1 MKATRQRGSRTT
13 RQTVADADKVPHH
26 MLRWE
31 TPDPPGPAPA
41 PPAESNFLSVTTWTI
56 VEKSDK
62 YEKVDART
70 IHFEVE
76 VPANG
81 KKTMSY
87 TVRYTW

>member
-1 MKATRQRGSRTT
+1 MRQPGNKADSRRRRQGAPSH
-13 RQTVADADKVPHH
+13 VALGNP
-26 MLRWE
+26 
-31 TPDPPGPAPA
+31 PPPGPRR

-81 KKTMSY
+81 KKTVSY